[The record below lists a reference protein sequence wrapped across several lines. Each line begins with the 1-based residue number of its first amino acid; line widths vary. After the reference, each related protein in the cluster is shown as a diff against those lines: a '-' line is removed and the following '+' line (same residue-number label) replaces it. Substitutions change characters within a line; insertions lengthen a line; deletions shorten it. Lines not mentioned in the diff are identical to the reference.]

1 MLKLEN
7 GGTTFEKIVPNTKI
21 NQWEELT
28 FDLTDKIGQTIT
40 RMTLIPDNIATRNAE
55 RIVYWDNISFNSNAP
70 SGLQNPNNINI
81 LLFPN
86 PVKDYFKITADNQ
99 IRSIIIRNLVGQ
111 TILNT
116 EANSNEVYLDLRNM
130 TTGNYLIT
138 IKLINGESVT
148 RKIVKL

>member
-7 GGTTFEKIVPNTKI
+7 GGTTFEKIVANTKI

-40 RMTLIPDNIATRNAE
+40 RLTLIPDNIATRNAE

-70 SGLQNPNNINI
+70 SGLQNPNNFNI
-81 LLFPN
+81 RLFPN
-86 PVKDYFKITADNQ
+86 PVNDYFKITADGQ
-99 IRSIIIRNLVGQ
+99 ISSISIRNLVGQ
-111 TILNT
+111 IILNA
-116 EANSNEVYLDLRNM
+116 EADSNEMNLDLRNIS
-130 TTGNYLIT
+130 TGNYLIT
-138 IKLINGESVT
+138 IKLMNGESVT